1 MADAVLI
8 EQFSEFIS
16 NNDSDSNVF
25 IFVTHNHNDFSSKDH
40 RQPHEDFSDIFHKD
54 NVHYFNNAFSA
65 IKSVDDEV
73 LEDILFKHDFT
84 EETRGLQEILSIM
97 DELFDKVWY
106 NRHCDLILG
115 IENGNIR
122 IVPDG
127 TKEHGNDVIHEGILK
142 AAQKSA
148 QQVVDKYD
156 NTGPWDDFEWGM
168 LNGKLSALR
177 WVLGDEWDM
186 LDT

>member
-73 LEDILFKHDFT
+73 LEDILFDPIQ
-84 EETRGLQEILSIM
+84 LQICPDSERPESLGYL
-97 DELFDKVWY
+97 EKVWY
-106 NRHCDLILG
+106 QRS
-115 IENGNIR
+115 R
-122 IVPDG
+122 
-127 TKEHGNDVIHEGILK
+127 
-142 AAQKSA
+142 
-148 QQVVDKYD
+148 
-156 NTGPWDDFEWGM
+156 
-168 LNGKLSALR
+168 
-177 WVLGDEWDM
+177 
-186 LDT
+186 